1 MRVGYLGPPGTFS
14 EAALRASVLSDGE
27 HVPLPTIRE
36 VVLAVTGGDVGYAV
50 VPFENSLE
58 GSVNEALDALV
69 HDAPGVRIVG
79 ETVLPVRYALI
90 ARGRRRRRDGE
101 GRALASA
108 VAGAVRALRAR
119 VAARRADPGGDLDG
133 RGGAHRDRRG
143 GADVRARDGAR
154 RGALRR
160 RRAPRRS
167 RGRPLEHDALRLL
180 AGPGQ
185 AAPSDAG
192 ASWKSSVFFSGEG
205 DGTPGWLLRCLAEF
219 AERDVNLSR
228 IESRPAKRRLGHY
241 VFLVDVAGRGDEP
254 GPAADAISAL
264 GEHCEEVRLL
274 GAYPAAGG

>member
-14 EAALRASVLSDGE
+14 EAALRASVLSGGE

-36 VVLAVTGGDVGYAV
+36 VVLSVAGGDVGYAV

-90 ARGRRRRRDGE
+90 ARGGVEAATAKVVVSHPQSLAQCARFVRESLPGAQT
-101 GRALASA
+101 RAATSTA
-108 VAGAVRALRAR
+108 EAVRTAIAADEPTCALGTEL
-119 VAARRADPGGDLDG
+119 AAELYGGVVLQDG
-133 RGGAHRDRRG
+133 VEDDHSNVTRF
-143 GADVRARDGAR
+143 V
-154 RGALRR
+154 
-160 RRAPRRS
+160 
-167 RGRPLEHDALRLL
+167 LL
-180 AGPGQ
+180 AGRGQ
-185 AAPSDAG
+185 QAPSEAG
-192 ASWKSSVFFSGEG
+192 AAWKSSVFFAGEG
-205 DGTPGWLLRCLAEF
+205 DSTPGWLLRCLAEF
-219 AERDVNLSR
+219 AERGVNLSR

-241 VFLVDVAGRGDEP
+241 VFLVDVGGRADEP

-274 GAYPAAGG
+274 GAYPAASG